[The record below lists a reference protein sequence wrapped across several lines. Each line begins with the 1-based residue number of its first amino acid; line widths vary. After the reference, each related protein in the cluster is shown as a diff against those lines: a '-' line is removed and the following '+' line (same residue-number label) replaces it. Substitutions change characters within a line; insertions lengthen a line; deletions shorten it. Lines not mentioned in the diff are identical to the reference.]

1 MPEIEYRPPNR
12 IKQNLSCGICGR
24 EFSEQLPQL
33 GYIYPLP
40 SDPTRRAGANACS
53 ECYPVQRAA
62 QVAAGLI
69 IPISKLAIDKPKKRA
84 RIWDMKGKR
93 DAQTD

>member
-33 GYIYPLP
+33 GYLYPLTTDP
-40 SDPTRRAGANACS
+40 SRRAGANACI
-53 ECYPVQRAA
+53 ECYPTQRAA
-62 QVAAGLI
+62 QIAAGLI
-69 IPISKLAIDKPKKRA
+69 LTLDKPKKRA
-84 RIWDMKGKR
+84 KIAGTKG
-93 DAQTD
+93 

>member
-24 EFSEQLPQL
+24 EFSDTLPL
-33 GYIYPLP
+33 KGYLYPLT

-53 ECYPVQRAA
+53 ECYPKQREA
-62 QVAAGLI
+62 QIAAGLI
-69 IPISKLAIDKPKKRA
+69 IPISKLAIDKA
-84 RIWDMKGKR
+84 EN
-93 DAQTD
+93 QC